1 MKKLLLVFSGILL
14 TLATQAQLNVSLRSN
29 LQYPND
35 ALSNIGGY
43 VDSLGNE
50 YALVGYESGLSIV
63 NVTDPANPVIA
74 FSVPGTPSTW
84 REVKTWQNYA
94 YVTTEGCCDGL
105 QIINLGYLP
114 DSISVK
120 QWKGN
125 GAINGDLETI
135 HALHI
140 EDAHAYLFGSNLFN
154 GAGIIVDLADPW
166 NPNYKGYTPGTYI
179 HDGYVRNDVLY
190 SAHIY
195 DGYFSVFDVSN
206 KANPVL
212 LATQSTPT
220 QFTHNTWLND
230 AGTVLFTTD
239 ENTNSYL
246 GAYDITN
253 LNNIIE
259 LDRIQLTP
267 GSGSIIHNTHTLN
280 DFEIVSWYKDGIA
293 IVDVS
298 RPENMIVTGSYDT
311 YPQGVGNG
319 FSGAWGVY
327 PYLPSGNLVVSDIN
341 NGLFVLTPTYI
352 RGCYLEG
359 MVTDSVTGL
368 PLNNV
373 SVTIIGPS
381 ITNASKITG
390 EYKTGLA
397 DAGTYDVSFSKAGYT
412 TKTINNVVL
421 QNGILTVLDVELNTI
436 FPTVT
441 ISGSV
446 VEAGTG
452 NPIPNATVLFTSP
465 QFDNTLTSDANGLFT
480 IAGFFPGTYDVLAGN
495 WGHRTYCSSGQNVSG
510 GSNINIVLDKG
521 YYDDFALDF
530 GWTVSGPSGNEWEI
544 DVPVSTTN
552 NGQTANPG
560 ADVATDCSDKAF
572 VTDNGGGGPWDND
585 VDQGNTI
592 LTSPVF
598 DATQYS
604 NPYVKYNRW
613 FYNGGNTNASPDDSM
628 KIFLDN
634 GTTIALLES
643 FGPSGSASQWQLS
656 NYKISDFNTPTATM
670 QLIVQVGDPGPIFNI
685 VEGGLDKFEVV
696 EVTGISTGD
705 FAEAG
710 LGVFP
715 NPFIKETTIKIT
727 NLKTDRAILQVF
739 DMQGRLIESRMINGK
754 NTLLTIGNSWLPG
767 IYMVRM
773 MNENGESEATRV
785 VKQ

>member
-1 MKKLLLVFSGILL
+1 M
-14 TLATQAQLNVSLRSN
+14 
-29 LQYPND
+29 
-35 ALSNIGGY
+35 
-43 VDSLGNE
+43 
-50 YALVGYESGLSIV
+50 
-63 NVTDPANPVIA
+63 
-74 FSVPGTPSTW
+74 
-84 REVKTWQNYA
+84 KTWQNYA

-154 GAGIIVDLADPW
+154 GAGIIIDLADPW
-166 NPNYKGYTPGTYI
+166 NPDYKGYTPGTYI

-311 YPQGVGNG
+311 YPQGSGNG

-359 MVTDSVTGL
+359 LVTDSVTGL

-381 ITNASKITG
+381 ITNSSKITG

-397 DAGTYDVSFSKAGYT
+397 AAGTYDVSFSKAGYT
-412 TKTINNVVL
+412 TKTINNGL
-421 QNGILTVLDVELNTI
+421 AKWYTNY
-436 FPTVT
+436 
-441 ISGSV
+441 SG
-446 VEAGTG
+446 
-452 NPIPNATVLFTSP
+452 
-465 QFDNTLTSDANGLFT
+465 
-480 IAGFFPGTYDVLAGN
+480 
-495 WGHRTYCSSGQNVSG
+495 C
-510 GSNINIVLDKG
+510 
-521 YYDDFALDF
+521 
-530 GWTVSGPSGNEWEI
+530 
-544 DVPVSTTN
+544 
-552 NGQTANPG
+552 
-560 ADVATDCSDKAF
+560 
-572 VTDNGGGGPWDND
+572 
-585 VDQGNTI
+585 
-592 LTSPVF
+592 
-598 DATQYS
+598 
-604 NPYVKYNRW
+604 
-613 FYNGGNTNASPDDSM
+613 
-628 KIFLDN
+628 
-634 GTTIALLES
+634 
-643 FGPSGSASQWQLS
+643 
-656 NYKISDFNTPTATM
+656 
-670 QLIVQVGDPGPIFNI
+670 
-685 VEGGLDKFEVV
+685 
-696 EVTGISTGD
+696 
-705 FAEAG
+705 
-710 LGVFP
+710 
-715 NPFIKETTIKIT
+715 
-727 NLKTDRAILQVF
+727 
-739 DMQGRLIESRMINGK
+739 
-754 NTLLTIGNSWLPG
+754 
-767 IYMVRM
+767 
-773 MNENGESEATRV
+773 
-785 VKQ
+785 